1 MEGECP
7 TLNQIMIPNGRFFSF
22 QLLKYNPKERIG
34 KLYIH
39 CLFIT
44 LKKLIIWYGGGGIG
58 SNLKQIMKGLS
69 EHSGGIYDKEISVQ
83 TEDALFLEFITF
95 NSPI

>member
-1 MEGECP
+1 
-7 TLNQIMIPNGRFFSF
+7 
-22 QLLKYNPKERIG
+22 
-34 KLYIH
+34 
-39 CLFIT
+39 
-44 LKKLIIWYGGGGIG
+44 
-58 SNLKQIMKGLS
+58 MKGLS

>member
-69 EHSGGIYDKEISVQ
+69 EHSGGD
-83 TEDALFLEFITF
+83 LW
-95 NSPI
+95 